1 MPEEIERKFLVKGD
15 SWRKL
20 AQPELFRQGYLAASE
35 NCLVRLRTEGNRGVL
50 TIKGKRRGIAGSE
63 FEYEIPV
70 DDAMEMLKL
79 AISNPVEKIRYKIQY
94 EEHLWEVD
102 VFSGKNEGLIIA
114 EIELKSENQSF
125 LKPRW
130 ILDEVSE
137 DRRFYNSYLSKHPF
151 QEWGNRMA

>member
-63 FEYEIPV
+63 FEYEIPLA
-70 DDAMEMLKL
+70 DCEAMLSSL
-79 AISNPVEKIRYKIQY
+79 ALPGIIEKRRYRIFF
-94 EEHLWEVD
+94 EGDEWVIDEFLGEN
-102 VFSGKNEGLIIA
+102 SGLIVA
-114 EIELKSENQSF
+114 EIELSSETQSF
-125 LKPRW
+125 AKPDW
-130 ILDEVSE
+130 VGEEVSL
-137 DRRFYNSYLSKHPF
+137 DSRYTNYSLSQLPF
-151 QEWGNRMA
+151 SRWQQP